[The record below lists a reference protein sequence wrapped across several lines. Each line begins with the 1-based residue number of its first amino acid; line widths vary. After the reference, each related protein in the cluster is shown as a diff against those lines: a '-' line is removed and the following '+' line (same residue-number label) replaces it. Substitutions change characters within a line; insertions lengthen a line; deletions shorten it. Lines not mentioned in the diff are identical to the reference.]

1 MYKVDAA
8 EEPDKNPDAI
18 KFSEPA
24 PKWPQAGFAFEND
37 SGDLTDEAHPG
48 LITKHQLVLLTQL
61 CKKLESYGVTQRR
74 WRDQIEHLSGLRSR
88 KALTAGAA
96 VKVISSF
103 AHTLNR
109 LVANESN

>member
-8 EEPDKNPDAI
+8 EELDTNQDAI
-18 KFSEPA
+18 KFSEPV

-37 SGDLTDEAHPG
+37 LADLTGEVHPG
-48 LITKHQLVLLTQL
+48 LITKPQLVLLTQL
-61 CKKLESYGVTQRR
+61 CKKLEGYGVSQKS
-74 WRDQIEHLSGLRSR
+74 WRDQIEHLSGSRSR
-88 KALTAGAA
+88 RALTAGAA

-109 LVANESN
+109 LVANETN